1 MLWRRRIFILLLSLG
16 IIAAVVYG
24 FMPKPVPV
32 SLVEVSRATL
42 QVTVNEE
49 GKTRVKDRFVIS
61 APVAGF
67 ARRVELDVGDLIKR
81 GQVLV
86 TLEPRRS
93 RVLDP
98 RSRAAA
104 RANVE
109 AAKAALNLRQEN
121 ILAVSAETEYATSEF
136 ERIKKL
142 YDKEIVSKDSMEQ
155 ARAKSSSAQATLKS
169 AEFAMEV
176 ARFELEAARTAL
188 KYSASAEAGL
198 KERVAIRAPIDG
210 SVLKIYQESEGAVIE
225 GQEIISIGD
234 PSSLEVEVDV
244 LSADAVRIKPGT
256 EVRFLRWGGEV
267 PLKGRVRIV
276 EPAGFTKIS
285 ALGVEEQRV
294 LVISDITSEPELW
307 ERLGD
312 GYRVEASFIL
322 WEGADILQVPTSALF
337 RSGKDWATFVVED
350 KRARERPV
358 KIGHRSGLSTE
369 ILSGVK
375 EGESVITHPDDSVE
389 DGVRVRPR

>member
-1 MLWRRRIFILLLSLG
+1 MLWRRRILILLLSLG
-16 IIAAVVYG
+16 IIAALVYG

-32 SLVEVSRATL
+32 SLVEVRRGTL
-42 QVTVNEE
+42 QVTVEEE

-61 APVAGF
+61 APVAGYV
-67 ARRVELDVGDLIKR
+67 RRVELDVGDSIKK

-86 TLEPRRS
+86 TMEPQRS

-98 RSRAAA
+98 RSRAEA
-104 RANVE
+104 RARVE
-109 AAKAALNLRQEN
+109 AAGAALNVSKEN
-121 ILAVSAETEYATSEF
+121 ILAASAEAEYASSEF
-136 ERIKKL
+136 QRIKKL
-142 YDKEIVSKDSMEQ
+142 FDKEVVSRDAMEEV
-155 ARAKSSSAQATLKS
+155 RAKARYARATLKS
-169 AEFAMEV
+169 SEFAMEV
-176 ARFELEAARTAL
+176 ARFELKAARTAL

-210 SVLKIYQESEGAVIE
+210 SVLKIYQESEGAVTE

-234 PSSLEVEVDV
+234 PSSIEVEVDV

-256 EVRFLRWGGEV
+256 EVRFHRWGGEV

-294 LVISDITSEPELW
+294 LVISDITSEPGVW

-312 GYRVEASFIL
+312 GYRVEADFIL

-358 KIGHRSGLSTE
+358 RIGHRSGLSTE